1 MQARA
6 PPHPVLPRKRL
17 SAHNNILLQTL
28 RERYPLTASLTGTQH
43 FHVLGSGQH
52 ALPPAPYLL
61 SACCAAHCLQTWQG
75 RIAAPHSNIAGPQRK
90 AGSLSAAESTQGLAA
105 ADTIS
110 QIFTPATATCQHLTV
125 PSLKGGEG
133 W

>member
-17 SAHNNILLQTL
+17 SAHNNVLLQTL

-52 ALPPAPYLL
+52 ALPPAPCDYHIPVSMLCSTL
-61 SACCAAHCLQTWQG
+61 PTDL
-75 RIAAPHSNIAGPQRK
+75 AGQD
-90 AGSLSAAESTQGLAA
+90 SST
-105 ADTIS
+105 
-110 QIFTPATATCQHLTV
+110 P
-125 PSLKGGEG
+125 
-133 W
+133 